1 MPLSLATRG
10 YTLSVSSH
18 SKYVQ
23 GGQGGGAWCQTAC
36 VQGGGEEGRGVT
48 LHVCRGAGR
57 RGVVSHCMCAGGQGG
72 GAWCHTACAHLQVEM
87 DDQGLPT
94 NNLTLEARS
103 ECQRVGS
110 NAETVDAIIDGSGDA
125 AVLKMIKNG
134 IDRVNAR
141 ATTKSQKVPAQ
152 SVCVC
157 VRLCVGE
164 GGSDVA
170 CLPGAAVDG
179 PGRRLQCCWRR
190 AE

>member
-1 MPLSLATRG
+1 MF
-10 YTLSVSSH
+10 
-18 SKYVQ
+18 K
-23 GGQGGGAWCQTAC
+23 GGR
-36 VQGGGEEGRGVT
+36 EEGRGVK

-57 RGVVSHCMCAGGQGG
+57 RGVVLHCVCAGGRGG

-152 SVCVC
+152 SVCVRMSVC
-157 VRLCVGE
+157 VWVREGVMLPVSQVLRWTVLEGDFSVAGGE
-164 GGSDVA
+164 LSESAHHTASHMVA
-170 CLPGAAVDG
+170 TWLPWCYIPLRCSTDS
-179 PGRRLQCCWRR
+179 
-190 AE
+190 ETET